1 MLKLLPLTC
10 LVASLLAHYSEANV
24 VVIDDLG
31 AKVEISEPIRRIV
44 SLAPNLTELLFEID
58 AGNLIVG
65 ADEFSNYPPQ
75 ANSIQRVNSHSA
87 VNYEVITALQP
98 DIIFAWSSGNGI
110 STINRLRSLG
120 FRVFSF

>member
-1 MLKLLPLTC
+1 MTC

-44 SLAPNLTELLFEID
+44 SLAPNLTELLFEIN

-87 VNYEVITALQP
+87 VNYEAITALQP
-98 DIIFAWSSGNGI
+98 EDRKS
-110 STINRLRSLG
+110 
-120 FRVFSF
+120 VV